1 MNTRIII
8 FIFFITNYVLAA
20 QGHKKHNHAA
30 HVHGGG
36 QLSIAF
42 DGLEGRIEFKCA
54 AESVLGFEYK
64 PKKEQDI
71 KTLNAVTEKF
81 SNSINKFIQF
91 DQDSRCQITSEQI
104 GQVPE
109 KGEKTV
115 SKHSDWQA
123 QYNVKCEKSIAGS
136 KLKIDFT
143 DFDHIKD
150 LDITLLIGA
159 IQKNA
164 EYTGRAI
171 SIELK

>member
-1 MNTRIII
+1 MNIKIII
-8 FIFFITNYVLAA
+8 FIFFITNFAFAA
-20 QGHKKHNHAA
+20 SEHKQHNHAA

-42 DGLEGRIEFKCA
+42 DDLQGRIEFKCA

-64 PKKEQDI
+64 PKKEQDV
-71 KTLNAVTEKF
+71 KTLNSVTDKF
-81 SNSINKFIQF
+81 RTLIAKYVQFEASSNCK
-91 DQDSRCQITSEQI
+91 ITPDQI

-123 QYNVKCEKSIAGS
+123 QYNVTCEKSIVGS

-143 DFDHIKD
+143 HFVHLKD
-150 LDITLLIGA
+150 VDITVLVGA
-159 IQKNA
+159 IQKSA
-164 EYTGRAI
+164 EYKG
-171 SIELK
+171 SSLNIELK